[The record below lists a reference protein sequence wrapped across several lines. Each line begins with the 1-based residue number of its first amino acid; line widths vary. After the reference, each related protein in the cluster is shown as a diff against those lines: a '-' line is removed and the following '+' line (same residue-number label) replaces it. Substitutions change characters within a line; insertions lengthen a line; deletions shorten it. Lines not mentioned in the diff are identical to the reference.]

1 MAVVAAAM
9 GAGGVAGT
17 HPGRMV
23 TMPSPGRMVMAQGAA
38 ERMGMRRMGEVR
50 YAVRVRGRTSDV
62 QLAAALEGLEGLEGL
77 EVAVDPVRTVLRG
90 RLPDQAAL
98 LGILARTRLLGLE
111 LVEVR
116 RLPQAG

>member
-38 ERMGMRRMGEVR
+38 ERMGMRRMGEIR

-62 QLAAALEGLEGLEGL
+62 QLAAALEGLEGL